1 MAIYYGDG
9 TNSNGSSGFGRRI
22 VQTVTSMKGGH
33 TSHTGQ
39 SWSSNVGGLTS
50 SITMKDSNNKILILY
65 QVSFSA
71 AANVYSGQVR
81 LMRDSTHLNP
91 GVQGQSNQAI
101 ANNHYFTS
109 YDSYSSYTF
118 SNMSNGAIDSPGD
131 TNQHTYAIQI
141 RSGYAN
147 YNVYINR
154 TYNNGNSVNLGTASS
169 FLTLFEIAHS

>member
-9 TNSNGSSGFGRRI
+9 TTSNGSSTGGRI
-22 VQTVTSMKGGH
+22 VQCITSNKAGH

-50 SITMKDSNNKILILY
+50 SITMKDSNNKILIMY
-65 QVSFSA
+65 NVSVSA
-71 AANVYSGQVR
+71 APNVYSAQIR
-81 LMRDSTHLNP
+81 LMRDSTHINAGILNETNHVP
-91 GVQGQSNQAI
+91 

-109 YDSYSSYTF
+109 YDSYSHYTF

-131 TNQHTYAIQI
+131 TNSHTYSIQL

-147 YNVYINR
+147 YTVYINR
-154 TYNNGNSVNLGTASS
+154 PYVSSNYNNLGSASS
-169 FLTLFEIAHS
+169 FLTLFEIAHD